1 MLLQRL
7 CEHFRRKE
15 SKADFCT
22 LWMLRDQQYFFLKN
36 SWQMMFC
43 FFTKKKVSS
52 IEKKKAKILCLRII
66 FDIIRTGV
74 KTFRNT
80 QIGKGIPSC
89 NDYEPDRKRG
99 VSRCLIILS
108 QKNWSWL
115 PLSEEFLHSF
125 CVSAPNTSLRGR
137 NYLKNFQSGLVK
149 DTGEYPQ
156 SANLL
161 LWPYHFLERQNQ
173 IGIGNRC
180 VQMRFYQNYTSPI
193 IIIMKPLNILVNIVL

>member
-1 MLLQRL
+1 
-7 CEHFRRKE
+7 
-15 SKADFCT
+15 
-22 LWMLRDQQYFFLKN
+22 
-36 SWQMMFC
+36 MMFC

-66 FDIIRTGV
+66 FDIIRIGAN
-74 KTFRNT
+74 TFRNT

-108 QKNWSWL
+108 HKNWSWL
-115 PLSEEFLHSF
+115 PLTEEFLHSF

-137 NYLKNFQSGLVK
+137 NYLKNFKSGFVK

-161 LWPYHFLERQNQ
+161 LRPYYFQERQNQ
-173 IGIGNRC
+173 AGIGNHC

-193 IIIMKPLNILVNIVL
+193 IIIMKPLNILGILYHFDINKISLFVFLFFSFFLIKKTL